1 LADICLVSKVNV
13 CSLGGGKGQ
22 EGWVA
27 RESRSTADLSQGSVP
42 SKAELQ
48 MYKASTR
55 NEVLSSVV
63 SIVHRAEKSPGR
75 QEEGPGEI
83 ILRFQGVRVPRG

>member
-1 LADICLVSKVNV
+1 
-13 CSLGGGKGQ
+13 
-22 EGWVA
+22 
-27 RESRSTADLSQGSVP
+27 
-42 SKAELQ
+42 
-48 MYKASTR
+48 
-55 NEVLSSVV
+55 VV